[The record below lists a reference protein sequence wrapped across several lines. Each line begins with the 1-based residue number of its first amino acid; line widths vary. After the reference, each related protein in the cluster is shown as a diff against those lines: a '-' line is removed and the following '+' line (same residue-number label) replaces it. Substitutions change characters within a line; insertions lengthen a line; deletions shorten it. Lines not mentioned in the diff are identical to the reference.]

1 MEIAEEE
8 LGNTRTSGKAMYRK
22 AMDLFQEVYEDWR
35 SRLGELSIKTV
46 KAITML
52 ATVANRMDGP
62 LAAIEWS
69 KKEVNIREEL
79 QGKLHPRTQQARRNY
94 AALLNAMMKLKE
106 GQDQPSGAVSGPG
119 EIPAREPG
127 GSEAPVE
134 EGAARRDTCLVARKA
149 GDKDADAEEDPKAEA
164 ESTLTSDELQAKA
177 VEEKAE
183 LAREKAF
190 ATAAAKVGGA
200 GDAAKCDADGAQED
214 GGACD
219 GGEAALIAAVAS
231 RDGEGQAGDAS
242 SVAESRA
249 EEAGEGEDASED
261 AGKGEG
267 EGERAGEVGA
277 GEGAGAGVGKAA
289 AQVPADE

>member
-1 MEIAEEE
+1 
-8 LGNTRTSGKAMYRK
+8 
-22 AMDLFQEVYEDWR
+22 
-35 SRLGELSIKTV
+35 
-46 KAITML
+46 
-52 ATVANRMDGP
+52 
-62 LAAIEWS
+62 
-69 KKEVNIREEL
+69 VNIREEL

-219 GGEAALIAAVAS
+219 GGACDGGEAALIAAVAS

-277 GEGAGAGVGKAA
+277 GEGAGAGVGEAA

>member
-1 MEIAEEE
+1 M
-8 LGNTRTSGKAMYRK
+8 
-22 AMDLFQEVYEDWR
+22 
-35 SRLGELSIKTV
+35 
-46 KAITML
+46 
-52 ATVANRMDGP
+52 
-62 LAAIEWS
+62 
-69 KKEVNIREEL
+69 NIREEL

-94 AALLNAMMKLKE
+94 AALLNAMMKPKE

-119 EIPAREPG
+119 ETPVREPG

-134 EGAARRDTCLVARKA
+134 EGASRRDTYLVARKA
-149 GDKDADAEEDPKAEA
+149 GDKEADAEEDPKAAA

-200 GDAAKCDADGAQED
+200 GDAAKSDADEAKDD

-219 GGEAALIAAVAS
+219 GGEATLIAAAAS
-231 RDGEGQAGDAS
+231 RGGEGQAGDAS
-242 SVAESRA
+242 SGAPALNESAAESRA
-249 EEAGEGEDASED
+249 GEAGESADASEG
-261 AGKGEG
+261 AGGGEG
-267 EGERAGEVGA
+267 GGEGA
-277 GEGAGAGVGKAA
+277 GEGVGEAA